1 MHSKHLTPMLRMPI
15 TLSITEAIVLEIKG
29 LLQKIHL
36 PMPLGYTVS
45 MSGKIGNFFLQEAF
59 VQS

>member
-1 MHSKHLTPMLRMPI
+1 MPWMPV
-15 TLSITEAIVLEIKG
+15 TLSITKAIVLEIKG

-36 PMPLGYTVS
+36 PMPLGYTVN
-45 MSGKIGNFFLQEAF
+45 MSGKIGYLFLQEAY

>member
-1 MHSKHLTPMLRMPI
+1 MLWMPI